1 MREEEERLR
10 EKVLQT
16 AGIVIP
22 GGNTSNQAPVASL
35 GSRGHDGDKKKKTE
49 ASKHE
54 GAVPPKSPGGEE
66 GFASSQRANGNGFP
80 ALAAS
85 GNNIFAEG
93 QENVSGGG
101 SNGGGGADGHFVSGM
116 VAESNFDVESDV
128 QKRVLDL
135 VRRLRAAETVG
146 AWRFAHATPLAAP
159 FLGIGLRRRCVFPSD
174 TA

>member
-16 AGIVIP
+16 AGIINL
-22 GGNTSNQAPVASL
+22 GENTSNQAPVASL
-35 GSRGHDGDKKKKTE
+35 GDKKNKTE
-49 ASKHE
+49 ASNHE

-85 GNNIFAEG
+85 GNNKFAEG
-93 QENVSGGG
+93 QETVAGRG
-101 SNGGGGADGHFVSGM
+101 SNGGGGDGHFVSGM

-135 VRRLRAAETVG
+135 VRRLRAVETVG
-146 AWRFAHATPLAAP
+146 ASRFAHATPLAAP
-159 FLGIGLRRRCVFPSD
+159 PLGIGLRRR
-174 TA
+174 